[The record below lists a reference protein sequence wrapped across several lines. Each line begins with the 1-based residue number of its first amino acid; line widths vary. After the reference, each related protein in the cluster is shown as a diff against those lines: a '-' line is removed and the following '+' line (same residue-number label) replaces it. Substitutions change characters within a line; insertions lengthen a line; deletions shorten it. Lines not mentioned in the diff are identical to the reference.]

1 MAQSQGQ
8 YSNGNDYIKDRNTYW
23 PGHITAECL
32 IEDTEN
38 AIELNELKSN
48 LINKTKNSTGQQQ
61 KIDLQNENKE
71 LLKSFKLL
79 TKLKPGSA
87 FSAVIGSMIPYD
99 YITKTINNMK
109 LNNDQLYDEFGFKL
123 INENDETQDEDEDDE
138 DSVWSKT
145 VKINKPRNIFIED
158 SKHKL
163 KWIAYLEFT
172 LNADIGNNFS
182 WDQVVSLNKCEKMKL
197 MIRGQGIPHS
207 LRPFVIFFFFCCK
220 ILILYI

>member
-158 SKHKL
+158 
-163 KWIAYLEFT
+163 
-172 LNADIGNNFS
+172 
-182 WDQVVSLNKCEKMKL
+182 MKDGVRFL
-197 MIRGQGIPHS
+197 TCSR
-207 LRPFVIFFFFCCK
+207 C
-220 ILILYI
+220 